1 MKIIRTV
8 LVGLVLAGGL
18 LSSVQVASAD
28 PGGDKGHAKK
38 ERVQKE
44 RPHPVRDDSP
54 VQALLRSIT
63 WE

>member
-8 LVGLVLAGGL
+8 LAGLVLAGGL

-28 PGGDKGHAKK
+28 PGTDEKTHEKK
-38 ERVQKE
+38 VRV
-44 RPHPVRDDSP
+44 HPAHGKAP
-54 VQALLRSIT
+54 VNALLRSIT